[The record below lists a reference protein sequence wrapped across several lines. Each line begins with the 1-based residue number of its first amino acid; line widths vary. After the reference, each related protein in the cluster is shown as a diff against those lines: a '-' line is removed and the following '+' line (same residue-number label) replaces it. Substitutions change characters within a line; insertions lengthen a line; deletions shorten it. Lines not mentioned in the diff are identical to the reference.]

1 MIVAL
6 ILLVLG
12 GAVGWLLAQVGDA
25 PFEVVF
31 NGDTVQGGTTADRM
45 QYAAAHGLPAFLL
58 GMIAM
63 TVAGHLG
70 WLG

>member
-1 MIVAL
+1 MAVAL
-6 ILLVLG
+6 ILLALG
-12 GAVGWLLAQVGDA
+12 GAVGWFRAA
-25 PFEVVF
+25 RR
-31 NGDTVQGGTTADRM
+31 GGTTADRM